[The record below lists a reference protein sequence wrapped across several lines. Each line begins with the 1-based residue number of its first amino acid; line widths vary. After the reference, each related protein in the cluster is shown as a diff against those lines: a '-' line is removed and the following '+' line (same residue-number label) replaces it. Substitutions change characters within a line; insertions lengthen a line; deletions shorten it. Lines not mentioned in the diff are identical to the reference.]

1 VDGSLWPDNRPPPTT
16 FPPGWYADPWRVAP
30 WRYFD
35 GTTWTAILY
44 GDYGEAWPLALGGP
58 APFVAKGPGI
68 KGGGI
73 ASIGAGVGVVGSV
86 VVGIIFIIVSANR
99 ALNVSNPWYFTISE
113 FALWTGFLGAAVVA
127 SKMNGTGNLVTDYGL
142 SWPRWK
148 DVWSGFAGGVLGR
161 LWPLLIL
168 VLYVLSTADGFE
180 VSNSAAPKILGITPD
195 GVGGWTVLVLITV
208 VGAPIVEEIFFRGLV
223 QGAFTRRVGA
233 TPAIFLTALVFAL
246 VHVSDEG
253 ILAPIILLP
262 MALILGYLKQR
273 TGRLAP
279 GMIAHA
285 VFNATV
291 LLLFLVPAFR

>member
-1 VDGSLWPDNRPPPTT
+1 MDGSLWPDNPAPAAT
-16 FPPGWYADPWRVAP
+16 FPAGWYADPWHVAP

-35 GTTWTAILY
+35 GAAWTAILY
-44 GDYGEAWPLALGGP
+44 GDYGEAWPLTLSGS

-86 VVGIIFIIVSANR
+86 VVAIVFIIVSRNR
-99 ALNVSNPWYFTISE
+99 ALNASNPWYFAISE
-113 FALWTGFLGAAVVA
+113 FALWTGFFGAAVVA
-127 SKMNGTGNLVTDYGL
+127 SKLNGSGNLVADYGL

-148 DVWSGFAGGVLGR
+148 DLGIGCAAGVLGR

-168 VLYVLSTADGFE
+168 VLYVLSTANGFD
-180 VSNSAAPKILGITPD
+180 VSNSTAPKILGITPI
-195 GVGGWTVLVLITV
+195 GVGGWTVLILITV

-233 TPAIFLTALVFAL
+233 MPAIFLTALVFAL

>member
-1 VDGSLWPDNRPPPTT
+1 VDASLRPVNGPPVVT
-16 FPPGWYADPWRVAP
+16 FPPGWYADPWHVAP

-35 GTTWTAILY
+35 GTTWTPILY
-44 GDYGEAWPLALGGP
+44 GDYGEAWPLAMTGP
-58 APFVAKGPGI
+58 APFVPKGPGS

-73 ASIGAGVGVVGSV
+73 AAIGAGVGVVGSV
-86 VVGIIFIIVSANR
+86 VVAVIFIIVSGNQG
-99 ALNVSNPWYFTISE
+99 LNASNPLYFAASE
-113 FALWTGFLGAAVVA
+113 FALWFGFLGAVVVA
-127 SKMNGTGNLVTDYGL
+127 SRLNGSGNAATDYGL
-142 SWPRWK
+142 SWPRWQ
-148 DVWSGFAGGVLGR
+148 DFRLGVAGGVLGR

-168 VLYVLSTADGFE
+168 VLFVLSTANGFST
-180 VSNSAAPKILGITPD
+180 SNSAAPKILGITPN
-195 GVGGWTVLVLITV
+195 GVGGWTVLILITV
-208 VGAPIVEEIFFRGLV
+208 VGAPFVEELFFRGLV

-233 TPAIFLTALVFAL
+233 TPALFLTALVFAF
-246 VHVSDEG
+246 VHVTDEG
-253 ILAPIILLP
+253 IFAPIILLP